1 MKNRFKLVV
10 FLVVLISLALPMNV
24 YADEVP
30 NDVGFVEKA
39 LVTIVNKIASAIDIE
54 DFSIDHLIYGKSNGN
69 ARPSTWTKSKYAFN
83 PVNGN
88 LFYDIYRGSY
98 GVFRNLGIILV
109 NLYIVYLATKGLY
122 SDATSKDYFK
132 SGILT
137 LVGTTLLFTSLPGI
151 LDFVLMLRENLLDF
165 IYPISAGLSGTG
177 GGGFIEGL
185 RDNASS
191 DTATLKD
198 SLFYLAGVIL
208 NLYFLFI
215 YISMGVSFVLCMWL
229 SPILI
234 TTSEQKLKE
243 KITFFKYTAGIII
256 TPVIDAALLIMP
268 LVVVSKSEGVLIAIA
283 TFAAIIPTRTWL
295 RKQLGLGTGVSEMMG
310 MGFAFMG
317 GQMVG
322 SAVGGVIGA
331 GRKITQGYEHVQKA
345 NMFKTLAKEESGLGS
360 NSDGNQ
366 FFGDSINSQTAYA
379 SMNSNSPGIGSYSNA
394 ESSYGSSNTSNS
406 RSGNPGNNYSYG
418 REQTDAQAK
427 LVAKYGHKGWF
438 KESGIQ
444 MTNEQRYKAE
454 AANAAKSVSS
464 AALGL
469 AGRAAGMSVGA
480 SIMSGYGVGG
490 VALGSRAGG
499 DIGDAVG
506 SKIGESFFRAKYLK
520 NNYSDSPIDTSI
532 PPYRVNPT
540 DYHISH
546 EPKNMISGGEGDV
559 MIGNSTTPLL
569 GGGGGGSLGAP
580 SNDESVE
587 VRLMAGFN
595 DFKIQ
600 NETTLR
606 ADYNNSVPN
615 YANAVMDS
623 NKDVLMGSAMES
635 LANNNIIN
643 KNSNLFKSPVI
654 RNKAHDV
661 AKQQVVNSLL
671 SGQNNEQFRDTF
683 AKQVHSQEVSKVVTG
698 ETKIKA
704 EELANVQ
711 LNQFSNDI
719 NSFIEGSYQNYII
732 DYMQTHIIENEK
744 NGE

>member
-1 MKNRFKLVV
+1 MKNRLKRII
-10 FLVVLISLALPMNV
+10 FLVVLIPLILSMNV
-24 YADEVP
+24 YAAEDEP

-39 LVTIVNKIASAIDIE
+39 LVTIVNKIASAIDVE

-69 ARPSTWTKSKYAFN
+69 AKPSTWTKSKYAFN

-109 NLYIVYLATKGLY
+109 NLYVVYLATKGLY

-132 SGILT
+132 SGIFT
-137 LVGTTLLFTSLPGI
+137 LIGTTLLFTSLPGI
-151 LDFVLMLRENLLDF
+151 LDFVLLLRESLLDF
-165 IYPISAGLSGTG
+165 VYPISAGLSGTG

-215 YISMGVSFVLCMWL
+215 YISMGVSFVFCMWL
-229 SPILI
+229 SPSLI

-243 KITFFKYTAGIII
+243 KITFFKYIAGIII

-310 MGFAFMG
+310 MGFALMG

-322 SAVGGVIGA
+322 SAVGGLIGA
-331 GRKITQGYEHVQKA
+331 GRKISQGYEHVQKG
-345 NMFKTLAKEESGLGS
+345 NMFKTLAKEESGFGG
-360 NSDGNQ
+360 NSESSES
-366 FFGDSINSQTAYA
+366 FGDSVNSQTAYA

-394 ESSYGSSNTSNS
+394 ESSYGSSNMSY
-406 RSGNPGNNYSYG
+406 SGNGNFGNRYSSG

-444 MTNEQRYKAE
+444 MTNEQKYKAE
-454 AANAAKSVSS
+454 AANAANSVSS
-464 AALGL
+464 AVIGL
-469 AGRAAGMSVGA
+469 AGRTAGMSVGA
-480 SIMSGYGVGG
+480 SVMSGYGVGG

-499 DIGDAVG
+499 DVGDAVG
-506 SKIGESFFRAKYLK
+506 SKIGESIFRAKYSK
-520 NNYSDSPIDTSI
+520 YNSTYSPIDMSI
-532 PPYRVNPT
+532 PPYRVNPN

-546 EPKNMISGGEGDV
+546 EPKNMISGEGNA

-569 GGGGGGSLGAP
+569 SGGGNLGAP
-580 SNDESVE
+580 NSNESIE
-587 VRLMAGFN
+587 VKLMEGFN

-606 ADYNNSVPN
+606 ADYNSSVPN

-635 LANNNIIN
+635 LVNNNVIS
-643 KNSNLFKSPVI
+643 KDSHLFKSPVI
-654 RNKAHDV
+654 RTKAHDV
-661 AKQQVVNSLL
+661 AKQQVVSGLV

-698 ETKIKA
+698 ESKIKA
-704 EELANVQ
+704 DELANKQ

-719 NSFIEGSYQNYII
+719 NSYIESSYQNYII
-732 DYMQTHIIENEK
+732 EYMQTHIIENEK

>member
-1 MKNRFKLVV
+1 MKNRLKRIIFLVV
-10 FLVVLISLALPMNV
+10 FIPLILSISV
-24 YADEVP
+24 YATEDES

-39 LVTIVNKIASAIDIE
+39 LVTIVNKIASAIDVE

-69 ARPSTWTKSKYAFN
+69 AKPSTWTKSKYAFN

-137 LVGTTLLFTSLPGI
+137 LVSTTLLFTSLPGI

-165 IYPISAGLSGTG
+165 VYPISAGLSGTG

-215 YISMGVSFVLCMWL
+215 YISMGVSFVLSMWL

-243 KITFFKYTAGIII
+243 KITFFKYIAGIII

-322 SAVGGVIGA
+322 SAVGGLIGA
-331 GRKITQGYEHVQKA
+331 GRKISQGYEHVQRG
-345 NMFKTLAKEESGLGS
+345 NMFKTLAKEESGFGGNSES
-360 NSDGNQ
+360 NES
-366 FFGDSINSQTAYA
+366 FGDSINSQTAYA

-394 ESSYGSSNTSNS
+394 ENSYGSSNTSYT
-406 RSGNPGNNYSYG
+406 GNGYSSG

-444 MTNEQRYKAE
+444 MTNEQKYKAE

-464 AALGL
+464 AVTGL

-480 SIMSGYGVGG
+480 AVMSGYGVGG

-499 DIGDAVG
+499 DVGDAVG
-506 SKIGESFFRAKYLK
+506 SKIGESFFRAKYSK
-520 NNYSDSPIDTSI
+520 NDSTDSPINMSI
-532 PPYRVNPT
+532 PPYRVNPN

-546 EPKNMISGGEGDV
+546 EPKDMISGEGNA

-569 GGGGGGSLGAP
+569 SGGGNLGTP
-580 SNDESVE
+580 NSNESIE
-587 VRLMAGFN
+587 VKLMEGFN

-606 ADYNNSVPN
+606 ADYNSSVPN

-635 LANNNIIN
+635 LVNNNVIS
-643 KNSNLFKSPVI
+643 KDSHLFKSPVV

-661 AKQQVVNSLL
+661 AKQHVVSGLV

-698 ETKIKA
+698 ESKIKA
-704 EELANVQ
+704 DELANKQ

-719 NSFIEGSYQNYII
+719 NSFIESSYQNYII